1 MLNSCCIWYKEIWTG
16 LWYCKQLYSGWSIC
30 AVLVYPRF
38 AAGTGA
44 HTSAWILLFILTI
57 VTLVGWI
64 GSYALSR
71 KYVEK

>member
-1 MLNSCCIWYKEIWTG
+1 M
-16 LWYCKQLYSGWSIC
+16 
-30 AVLVYPRF
+30 V
-38 AAGTGA
+38 AAIYDGTGA
-44 HTSAWILLFILTI
+44 YTSAWILLFILTI

>member
-1 MLNSCCIWYKEIWTG
+1 MVLQTVFTQVG
-16 LWYCKQLYSGWSIC
+16 LTCGSLM
-30 AVLVYPRF
+30 V
-38 AAGTGA
+38 AAIYDGTGA
-44 HTSAWILLFILTI
+44 YTSAWILLFILTI